1 MEVRSNNKQEIVPD
15 SEECCK
21 EHPAQSRPEAKA
33 EEVHTDQAGPH

>member
-21 EHPAQSRPEAKA
+21 EHPARRGPEAEV
-33 EEVHTDQAGPH
+33 EEVHPDQAGPR

>member
-21 EHPAQSRPEAKA
+21 EHPARSGLEAEA
-33 EEVHTDQAGPH
+33 EEVHADQAGPR